1 MRISIKM
8 RWTGCSESRSVK
20 KIVQTTPKNLPPTQ
34 FNNKES
40 VNLSNFWKIGTLG
53 QGETLEVLST
63 KELQNSAKLSLIQAK
78 GSWVPAAHSYPN
90 ISIKYNQFSGPLQGN
105 FHTSIIVQVYT
116 PIDEHKDNSEQFN
129 GQLPQDVINVI
140 Y

>member
-1 MRISIKM
+1 MGMSIKM
-8 RWTGCSESRSVK
+8 RWTGRSESRWVK

-53 QGETLEVLST
+53 QGETLEVQST
-63 KELQNSAKLSLIQAK
+63 KEQQNSAKLSLVQAK
-78 GSWVPAAHSYPN
+78 GSWVPAAHSYQ
-90 ISIKYNQFSGPLQGN
+90 IFLSNQFSGPLQGN

-116 PIDEHKDNSEQFN
+116 PIDEDKDNSEQFN